1 VKRHDLTG
9 RGVESDPDPA
19 ECFKHACDKAQVIDN
34 VTVGRRK
41 WPTSSHPYQGKGNV
55 LLFLQQVKT
64 NSMLA
69 MCSVAPGSGDS

>member
-19 ECFKHACDKAQVIDN
+19 ECFKHARDKAQVIYN

-41 WPTSSHPYQGKGNV
+41 WSPSSHLYQGQGNV
-55 LLFLQQVKT
+55 LCFLQQAKT
-64 NSMLA
+64 NSMPVMGGGA
-69 MCSVAPGSGDS
+69 HGVGDS